1 MTIEEKKVVVII
13 PIYKPDDKFCRLLD
27 MLHKQCGV
35 SFSIHIIDSGSEYE
49 LYKDC
54 LTGLQYTIV
63 KTNPKEFNHG
73 GTRQKAAEACK
84 NYSFLIYM
92 TQDAILADENAIRYL
107 LDTFSDPKVGC
118 AYGRQLP
125 HKDADIFAARARL
138 FNYPPQSR
146 VKSLA
151 DVKELGIKVSFIS
164 DSFAAYRR
172 QALEGVGGFPVDIIL
187 GEDAYVASK
196 MILAGWKVAYC
207 AEAKVYHSHN
217 YTMVQ
222 EFKRYFDTG
231 VFHTRESWIRNSF
244 GAAESEG
251 IKLVISEI
259 KDNIIFRPWKI
270 PNVIFRNSMKY
281 LGYKLG
287 TIEKYLPIPV
297 KRKWSMMPFYWIK

>member
-1 MTIEEKKVVVII
+1 MTITQKKVVVII
-13 PIYKPDDKFCRLLD
+13 PIYQPDEKFCRLLD
-27 MLHKQCGV
+27 MLHKQYDV
-35 SFSIHIIDSGSEYE
+35 AFDIYIIDSGSEYN
-49 LYKDC
+49 LYRDN
-54 LTGLQYTIV
+54 LTGLRYTIV
-63 KTNPKEFNHG
+63 KTSPREFNHG

-84 NYSFLIYM
+84 NYSFLVYM
-92 TQDAILADENAIRYL
+92 TQDAILADESAIREL
-107 LDTFSDPKVGC
+107 IDTFSDPKVGC

-125 HKDADIFAARARL
+125 HKDADIFAVKTRL

-146 VKSLA
+146 VKSVA

-172 QALEGVGGFPVDIIL
+172 EALEDVGGFPVDIIF

-196 MILAGWKVAYC
+196 MILSRWKVAYC

-217 YTMVQ
+217 YTIIQ
-222 EFKRYFDTG
+222 EFRRYFDTG
-231 VFHTRESWIRNSF
+231 VFHSRESWIRNSF

-251 IKLVISEI
+251 MRLVISEI
-259 KDNIIFRPWKI
+259 EDNIIRPWKI
-270 PNVIFRNSMKY
+270 PNVILRNGMKY